1 MSSVF
6 FWELII
12 KEAIFHASNSYCK
25 SYKSTV
31 LHIWASGQGVIAD
44 VCYELKGSWMDAKSR
59 AYDFAPTQAEILK
72 SAYLEKQ

>member
-6 FWELII
+6 LLELII
-12 KEAIFHASNSYCK
+12 KEAIFHASNSYCR

-44 VCYELKGSWMDAKSR
+44 VCSELKGNWTDAKSS
-59 AYDFAPTQAEILK
+59 AHDIASTLVEILK
-72 SAYLEKQ
+72 SAYKEKQ

>member
-12 KEAIFHASNSYCK
+12 KEAIFHASNSYCR

-31 LHIWASGQGVIAD
+31 LHIWASGQGVITD
-44 VCYELKGSWMDAKSR
+44 VCYELKGSWMDANSR
-59 AYDFAPTQAEILK
+59 AYDIAPTQEKILK